1 MKVAAYYKNVFGVD
15 SDGHRRRVLWR
26 GYVQKVVSMSCIL
39 ISGRFIVNLCAPK
52 LL

>member
-15 SDGHRRRVLWR
+15 SGGHMLRLWR
-26 GYVQKVVSMSCIL
+26 GYVQKVVSKSCIL
-39 ISGRFIVNLCAPK
+39 ISGRFKVNLCAPK